1 VPSPVSLPP
10 PLVRLG
16 QFAILAPAFYG
27 QASPRDRKRLL
38 SKREDQFPIKDLE
51 TDFGQRFFASWH
63 RETAKHVPFTKSQI

>member
-1 VPSPVSLPP
+1 VPPVSLPP
-10 PLVRLG
+10 PLVRPG

-51 TDFGQRFFASWH
+51 TDGQHFFACWH
-63 RETAKHVPFTKSQI
+63 RETAKHVLFTKSQI